1 MSSEERYFF
10 NNINKKIY
18 NNKKYDKRKIWKY
31 LEWMENLMDKN
42 IDIFVYLFKMAMK
55 YASEEI
61 LLS

>member
-18 NNKKYDKRKIWKY
+18 NNKKYDKRKNWKY
-31 LEWMENLMDKN
+31 LEWMENLTDKN
-42 IDIFVYLFKMAMK
+42 INIFVYLFKMAMK